1 MKHFWNHWHQEYTL
15 NLPEYH
21 STMPKVSSNLLIKL
35 KDLVLVYD
43 DCVPRHLWKTSIVTE
58 LYYSNSNN
66 QIWGISIRVN
76 RSGQTIKQPINKLYL
91 LELTEENESKEMN
104 WRTWVESH
112 GERLPLW
119 EKEKYD
125 METPNMQQGSVCY
138 HMWLCYCK
146 YFLNIL
152 IGK

>member
-1 MKHFWNHWHQEYTL
+1 MKHFWDHWHKEYTL

-21 STMPKVSSNLLIKL
+21 SATPKVSSNLLIKL

-91 LELTEENESKEMN
+91 LKITEENKVKK
-104 WRTWVESH
+104 WI
-112 GERLPLW
+112 ERH
-119 EKEKYD
+119 E
-125 METPNMQQGSVCY
+125 
-138 HMWLCYCK
+138 
-146 YFLNIL
+146 
-152 IGK
+152 